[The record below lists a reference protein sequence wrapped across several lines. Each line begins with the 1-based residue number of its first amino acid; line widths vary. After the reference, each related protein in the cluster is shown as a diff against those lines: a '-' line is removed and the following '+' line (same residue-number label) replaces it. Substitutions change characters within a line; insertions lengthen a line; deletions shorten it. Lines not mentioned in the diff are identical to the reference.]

1 MLFLNSFLI
10 QFFCVCASVGDE
22 VTFIK
27 LVESVYVIHRAH
39 FLSALSFICRNTSGL
54 VGLPGVKALSLY
66 SL

>member
-1 MLFLNSFLI
+1 M
-10 QFFCVCASVGDE
+10 CASVGDE

-27 LVESVYVIHRAH
+27 LVESVYVIHRAR